1 MIEELK
7 SQITSLMREEGELVY
22 ELEEREKELKEYRTY
37 QTNPQLDK
45 KWIYFN
51 EDYSKLSKIFNK
63 QKYTK
68 ELDQLNNEIKENYH
82 NKCNDI
88 ELRINEIKER
98 ITIIKKEIAEKVNY
112 LKQMDDNYS
121 DEKNKGMSR

>member
-82 NKCNDI
+82 NKCNDL
-88 ELRINEIKER
+88 ELRISEIKER